1 MKKQLITLFASLFLI
16 TNAYALEF
24 GVGVSGSLAMVD
36 AGGTETEAGNTGAEA
51 SLRTKNVD
59 AITPVGSIYAEAILD
74 SGWALGFEIVPMSAD
89 VTDKI
94 HSRTDVSIAASGEGV
109 TGTNTRTA
117 DATVED
123 FQTIYVE
130 ALLGSNFFAKVGY
143 SEIDVVVT
151 EKQLTNM
158 TRHKNEVL
166 AGATV
171 GLGVRGEWLGF
182 NTKTAI
188 EYTDFDEYKSTVS
201 TSLSGTK
208 TITADLDV
216 TQVKFSMGK
225 QF

>member
-1 MKKQLITLFASLFLI
+1 MTELIQKLIDEKKEKMKNMKAISLF
-16 TNAYALEF
+16 
-24 GVGVSGSLAMVD
+24 SGMGGDSL
-36 AGGTETEAGNTGAEA
+36 G
-51 SLRTKNVD
+51 
-59 AITPVGSIYAEAILD
+59 
-74 SGWALGFEIVPMSAD
+74 
-89 VTDKI
+89 I
-94 HSRTDVSIAASGEGV
+94 HNCDI
-109 TGTNTRTA
+109 
-117 DATVED
+117 
-123 FQTIYVE
+123 Q
-130 ALLGSNFFAKVGY
+130 LVGY

-151 EKQLTNM
+151 EKQLTDM